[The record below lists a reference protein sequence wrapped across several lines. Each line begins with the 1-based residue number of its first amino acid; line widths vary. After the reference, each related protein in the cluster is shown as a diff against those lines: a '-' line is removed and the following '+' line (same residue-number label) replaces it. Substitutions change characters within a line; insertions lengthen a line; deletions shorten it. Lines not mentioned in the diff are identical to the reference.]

1 MTLGIGEGIE
11 RGGAPLRI
19 EKAATTEGELK
30 LNLLPKLTEEL
41 SYGRKACFVLL
52 LQMLDILLQVYQI
65 AI

>member
-41 SYGRKACFVLL
+41 SYGARLALYSSA
-52 LQMLDILLQVYQI
+52 D
-65 AI
+65 A